1 MYRQV
6 WAAVW
11 CPVQCP
17 HMHLGA
23 LQRSNQVFRNTFY
36 VRTTDKGIEIT
47 EEIGSGL
54 LHQVVTVWCLVHTR
68 DTREGSE
75 GLLVKPYGLGR
86 STRSGGA
93 GVLKRKHLMHKIDI
107 DFELTESVQ
116 DIETQL
122 HVIESLSHV

>member
-6 WAAVW
+6 WAAVP
-11 CPVQCP
+11 CGVQCSVQCP
-17 HMHLGA
+17 HMHLGV
-23 LQRSNQVFRNTFY
+23 LHRSNQVFRNTFY

-54 LHQVVTVWCLVHTR
+54 LHQVVTVWCLLHTR

-107 DFELTESVQ
+107 EFELTESVQ
-116 DIETQL
+116 DIETRL
-122 HVIESLSHV
+122 HTCH